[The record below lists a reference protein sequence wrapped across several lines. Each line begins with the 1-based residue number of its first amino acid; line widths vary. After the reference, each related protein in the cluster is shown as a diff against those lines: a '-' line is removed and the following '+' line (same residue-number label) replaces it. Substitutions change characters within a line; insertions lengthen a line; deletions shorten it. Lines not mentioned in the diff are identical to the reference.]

1 MEKIDKTKIKLLSAK
16 IILIRG
22 QYKIEVEYEYE
33 EINTIVI
40 LSLHHTVID
49 EIECD
54 INFTRRC
61 RVVK

>member
-1 MEKIDKTKIKLLSAK
+1 MEIDKTKIKLLSAK
-16 IILIRG
+16 IVLIGG

-40 LSLHHTVID
+40 LSLHHTVIN
-49 EIECD
+49 EIEWD